1 MMWRWVSLCILIS
14 LLASTNPSNAKNE
27 PEITKLHIRSDI
39 TLRYARTM
47 VSTRMRNPS
56 SSPQE
61 MIYSIN
67 LPETAFISN
76 FSMSINGEVHVANVM
91 KVEDAKKT
99 FDKAKK
105 DSLNAGLVNQNQRE
119 SKVFSI
125 TVSVEAGEKADFFLT
140 YEEQL
145 QRHLNN
151 YEHTVSINADSELDD
166 LKVEVFIK
174 ESLPLLSVRV
184 PEFKHSNDVNAYLKT
199 GDDQHTKITRGSG
212 SKSNE
217 AIITYTPDRVAKGQL
232 TVHYDVDR
240 KNQANEIQVLDGYFV
255 HFISPDSMVTI
266 AKHTVFVLDISGS
279 MAGERINQLK
289 DAMFAILEQMPEDDH
304 FSILTFHTNVSRWE
318 QRRTVSS
325 RFSKTLPR
333 GVYPADEKNKNEA
346 IKFVNSLSAQGS
358 TNINQAL
365 LDGLTL
371 LKTTSEKLS
380 SKMMSM
386 LIFLTDG
393 QATVG
398 EKNARVIKQNIK
410 DANTERIPIFGIAF
424 GRDSDFELMKAISLE
439 TNSLA
444 RRIYEGSDAAL
455 QLEEFFREIS
465 EPVLRD
471 LRYLI
476 MNNQQTMKPLIF

>member
-1 MMWRWVSLCILIS
+1 MWRWVNSWALIS
-14 LLASTNPSNAKNE
+14 LLASTTPSNAQKGPRKAISD

-39 TLRYARTM
+39 SLRYARTM

-56 SSPQE
+56 SSSQE
-61 MIYSIN
+61 MTYSIN
-67 LPETAFISN
+67 LPDTAFISN
-76 FSMSINGEVHVANVM
+76 FSMNVNGKFHVADVE
-91 KVEDAKKT
+91 KKEDAQKI
-99 FDKAKK
+99 FNEAKK
-105 DSLNAGLVNQNQRE
+105 NGLNAGLVNQNQRD
-119 SKVFSI
+119 SQLFSI

-151 YEHTVSINADSELDD
+151 YEHTISINADNEVNDF
-166 LKVEVFIK
+166 KVEVFIK

-184 PEFKHSNDVNAYLKT
+184 PEFKQSNDVNSYLKT
-199 GDDQHTKITRGSG
+199 GNDQHTKITRGTG
-212 SKSNE
+212 SQSNE
-217 AIITYTPDRVAKGQL
+217 ATITYTPDRVKRGQL

-255 HFISPDSMVTI
+255 HFISPDSLVTI

-279 MAGERINQLK
+279 MAGERITQLK
-289 DAMFAILEQMPEDDH
+289 DAMFAILEQMPEHDH
-304 FSILTFHTNVSRWE
+304 FSILTFHTRVSRWE

-325 RFSKTLPR
+325 RFSKQLPR
-333 GVYPADEKNKNEA
+333 GVYTADEKNKNEA
-346 IKFVNSLSAQGS
+346 IKFVNSLRVQGS
-358 TNINQAL
+358 TNINQAM

-398 EKNARVIKQNIK
+398 EINGRVIKQNIK
-410 DANTERIPIFGIAF
+410 QANTEGIPIFGIAF
-424 GRDSDFELMKAISLE
+424 GGDSDFELMKDISLE
-439 TNSLA
+439 TDSLA

-465 EPVLRD
+465 EPVLRE
-471 LRYLI
+471 LRYFILST
-476 MNNQQTMKPLIF
+476 N